1 MKKIIVSIMMVCVL
15 LCVSACASQND
26 CACASQN
33 DCACAKENIYRESI
47 RSDLD
52 WTEKKNIYDFL
63 PENSEVIEIIDKTT
77 DSHFPTYDI
86 IYTIHNCGK

>member
-26 CACASQN
+26 CACA
-33 DCACAKENIYRESI
+33 KENIYRKSI
-47 RSDLD
+47 RSDSD

-77 DSHFPTYDI
+77 DSYHPKYDI

>member
-26 CACASQN
+26 CACA
-33 DCACAKENIYRESI
+33 KENIYRESI
-47 RSDLD
+47 RADLD
-52 WTEKKNIYDFL
+52 WKEKKNIYDFL
-63 PENSEVIEIIDKTT
+63 PENSEVIEIIDKST